1 MEQFKVESFNLF
13 NLQWALLTAGTSE
26 SYNAMTIS
34 WGGLGTLWG
43 KPAATVYVKPV
54 RYTHDFMENSDYFTL
69 SFYSIEYRKALNIMG
84 SKSGRD
90 SNKEQEAGLTP
101 VILEHGVTY
110 QEADVTLVC
119 RKMYHQDMVRENMP
133 ENVVEKMY
141 TPEEPH
147 TMYIGE
153 VIDIIRK

>member
-1 MEQFKVESFNLF
+1 
-13 NLQWALLTAGTSE
+13 
-26 SYNAMTIS
+26 
-34 WGGLGTLWG
+34 
-43 KPAATVYVKPV
+43 
-54 RYTHDFMENSDYFTL
+54 
-69 SFYSIEYRKALNIMG
+69 MG
-84 SKSGRD
+84 SYSGRD
-90 SNKEQEAGLTP
+90 GNKEQEAGLTP
-101 VILEHGVTY
+101 VMLEHGVTY
-110 QEADVTLVC
+110 QEAGVTLVC